1 MNKNSFKL
9 FRSAT
14 VGISGKNFKLL
25 IDPWLTDGEY
35 YGSWYHYPKFN
46 IKKNLDELNSF
57 NAIYISHIH
66 PDHSSVET
74 LKLINKNIPI
84 YILSYHSK
92 FLKFKL
98 ENLGF
103 KVIELQHGNKF
114 ALDKD
119 FNITLFAAD
128 DCDPQLC
135 FKFYGCSIPGIKDQ
149 TQQIDS
155 LALIEVSNQKILNVN
170 DSPFKLSEKVIK
182 KNKSLQN
189 LDLLLTG
196 YGGAGP
202 FPQCFQNLSGKDK
215 NKEAK
220 KKKENFIK
228 QSISYIQSTNTK
240 NYIPFAGT
248 YYLAGKLSKLQY
260 KRGVPSVDETYNK
273 IDKYLKSNS
282 IKTRSIK
289 INLEATL
296 SLKDFATSEK
306 YKPLNNKLIKNY
318 IKKISKRKLDYE
330 KLKSPESSE
339 IFSLSQTAFK
349 RFINKKSQL
358 NINLRSDIF
367 IKLKKNYIKIN
378 NILNKISLVKKADI
392 KKSKSCVV
400 YDLDDRLLR
409 QILKGP
415 KFAHWNNA
423 EIGSHIK
430 FYRKPNIFERNL
442 YYAMSFFHN

>member
-35 YGSWYHYPKFN
+35 YGSWFHYPKFN

-103 KVIELQHGNKF
+103 KVIELEHGNKF
-114 ALDKD
+114 TLDKD

-155 LALIEVSNQKILNVN
+155 LALMEVSNKKILNVN

-202 FPQCFQNLSGKDK
+202 FPQCFQNLSEKDK

-220 KKKENFIK
+220 KKEENFIK

-260 KRGVPSVDETYNK
+260 KRGVPSIDETYNK

-282 IKTRSIK
+282 IKTKSIK

-296 SLKDFATSEK
+296 SLKDFASSEK
-306 YKPLNNKLIKNY
+306 YKPLNSKLIKNY

-330 KLKSPESSE
+330 KLKSPESNE
-339 IFSLSQTAFK
+339 IFALSQTAFE

-358 NINLRSDIF
+358 NLNLRSDIF

-392 KKSKSCVV
+392 KKSKSYVI
-400 YDLDDRLLR
+400 YDLDDRLLK